1 MFALPGIPGPAS
13 AGGAKGRGGVPRGR
27 GLDPKAVSA
36 DRFRAPY
43 SEGILFLECAETD
56 SGLAAMG
63 VSALLEGPLT
73 MNACSQKSGRP
84 RLLTSRISRYRRLLV
99 SISFSLT
106 ASLVSAEKIDLR
118 RAISGG
124 DLHYSEPV
132 TRSEEGMPIGTGRMG
147 SLVWTTPTALKFQIN
162 RVDVFAVDAS
172 TVSFPRADSDYA
184 SGCGYVDIN
193 VVAAGDDVFVGPEFR
208 QDLSLYD
215 GIMSVKGR
223 GVTVR
228 VLGWPKADVMAV
240 EIDDQRSHPEPISIN
255 LRMLRYQMQGFFGE
269 NYRLM
274 REHAV
279 KVQTANHTATSQLGI
294 RDGRITLTQ
303 RFEEFDFYDS
313 SAVAI
318 GVEGRSS
325 KARYLNESTVQLAV
339 PAGRGK
345 FTVLISTAASFDRK
359 HDTASAAVATLQSAV
374 SHGFAGLAADTATS
388 WHDFWSRGFVA
399 MSSGDKQ
406 ADFVGGNYVYF
417 MYLMNASSRGPYPPR
432 FGGMLWYTNGD
443 YRRWGSQYWHANTD
457 AYYRDLMSSGH
468 LELSDPFFSF
478 YSGMYDACALAARQQ
493 WGSQGIYIPE
503 ITFFSG
509 PEKLPDTLVQEFQDL
524 FLARKSY
531 EDRSPEFQAWV
542 ETKNRHSSRYNF
554 LNDGKYVHGRLVV
567 PTKGQGIFGHCT
579 HFLSGAV
586 GVASQFWQR
595 YEFTGDKAWLRDKA
609 YPMIK
614 GVAEF
619 YRNFPNVKKEADGK
633 YHIHHVNRIESD
645 WDSSDTP
652 SELNA
657 MATIFPLARRASE
670 ILRVDEELRPKWQ
683 DIADNLASPGPGSGK
698 RGNFDTVNP
707 ERAAARQR
715 QRAAQSGDG
724 QRQRSAGPRP
734 FGSFVYAGDGAI
746 EPMGPEPELKSR
758 FLGFNRL
765 GSFIDAEGTGGA
777 QIFRNRLRLREGPG
791 AIDAEHIGGLSFG
804 IHQSLL
810 ASSTNPD
817 LTETKIQV
825 FPAWPKDWDVT
836 FRLLARGAFMVTAA
850 QAAGKVRLVE
860 VESQRGGD
868 CQIVNPWGS
877 ASVAVYR
884 NGQVAENLNGATLTV
899 RTVRGERIA
908 LAPAGEPYA
917 PFAIGKN

>member
-1 MFALPGIPGPAS
+1 ML
-13 AGGAKGRGGVPRGR
+13 
-27 GLDPKAVSA
+27 
-36 DRFRAPY
+36 APH
-43 SEGILFLECAETD
+43 L
-56 SGLAAMG
+56 
-63 VSALLEGPLT
+63 
-73 MNACSQKSGRP
+73 
-84 RLLTSRISRYRRLLV
+84 SRYRR
-99 SISFSLT
+99 
-106 ASLVSAEKIDLR
+106 SLVAVFVMTAGLASAEKFDLH
-118 RAISGG
+118 RAISTG
-124 DLHYSEPV
+124 DLHYTDPV
-132 TRSEEGMPIGTGRMG
+132 TRSEEGMPVGTGRMG
-147 SLVWTTPTALKFQIN
+147 SLVWTTPSALKFQIN

-172 TVSFPRADSDYA
+172 TASFPRADSDYA
-184 SGCGYVDIN
+184 SGCGYVDIH
-193 VVAAGDDVFVGPEFR
+193 VVAAGDDVFAGPAFR
-208 QDLSLYD
+208 QDLSVYD
-215 GIMSVKGR
+215 GLVSVQGR
-223 GVTVR
+223 GVTAR
-228 VLGWPKADVMAV
+228 VLGWPRADVMAV
-240 EIDDQRSHPEPISIN
+240 EIDDQRAHPEPISID

-269 NYRLM
+269 NYKLM

-279 KVQTANHTATSQLGI
+279 KVQTAHHTATSQLGI

-303 RFEEFDFYDS
+303 RFEEFDFYNS

-318 GVEGRSS
+318 GVEGRVAR
-325 KARYLNESTVQLAV
+325 ARYLNESTVQLAV
-339 PAGRGK
+339 PAARGK
-345 FTVLISTAASFDRK
+345 FTVLLSSAASFDRQQ
-359 HDTASAAVATLQSAV
+359 DTAAAAVATLQSAV
-374 SHGFAGLAADTATS
+374 PRGFDGLVADTAES
-388 WHDFWSRGFVA
+388 WQDFWSRGFVA

-406 ADFVGGNYVYF
+406 ADFVGANYVYF

-468 LELSDPFFSF
+468 LDLSDPFFSF
-478 YSGMYDACALAARQQ
+478 YHGMYDACALAARQQ
-493 WGSQGIYIPE
+493 WDSQGIYIPE

-509 PEKLPDTLVQEFQDL
+509 PEKLPDSLVKEFQDL
-524 FLARKSY
+524 FLVRKSY

-595 YEFTGDKAWLRDKA
+595 YEFTGDKVWLRDKA

-633 YHIHHVNRIESD
+633 WHIHHVNRIESD

-670 ILRVDEELRPKWQ
+670 ILGVDEDLRPKWQ
-683 DIADNLASPGPGSGK
+683 DIADNLAPPAPGSGK

-715 QRAAQSGDG
+715 QRAAQPEGAA
-724 QRQRSAGPRP
+724 RPRNTGPRP
-734 FGSFVYAGDGAI
+734 FGNFVYGGEGAI
-746 EPMGPEPELKSR
+746 EPIGPEPELKSR

-765 GSFIDAEGTGGA
+765 GSFIDAEGIGGA

-810 ASSTNPD
+810 TSSTNPE
-817 LTETKIQV
+817 LTETKIQL

-836 FRLLARGAFMVTAA
+836 FRLLARGAFTVTAA
-850 QAAGKVRLVE
+850 QQAGKVRFVE
-860 VESQRGGD
+860 IEAQRGGN
-868 CQIVNPWGS
+868 CHVANPWGAS
-877 ASVAVYR
+877 AVTVYR
-884 NGQVAENLNGATLTV
+884 NGKAAENLTGATLTLP
-899 RTVRGERIA
+899 TAKGEIIA
-908 LAPAGEPYA
+908 LAPVGA
-917 PFAIGKN
+917 PPEKFE